1 LIVDIAR
8 AQESQEKVSRPR
20 LRDEGL
26 LVFPAENDKT
36 FPINRWRQTS
46 ATRQIFN
53 WMITAWIFGF

>member
-8 AQESQEKVSRPR
+8 VQESQEKVSRPR

-36 FPINRWRQTS
+36 FPIVSLAANFSRPVKFS
-46 ATRQIFN
+46 I
-53 WMITAWIFGF
+53 G